1 MPKKPA
7 KKARKPARKRQEKGL
22 QLRTAQWLEQA
33 MPNLLAFHVANERRG
48 GFGTHMHFKRMGVK
62 AGVADWLVFP
72 RNGRKIAIE
81 LKDDKG
87 EQSADQEQF
96 QKHWETTGGM
106 YFVCRTLEEFQGT
119 VKGVTLF

>member
-1 MPKKPA
+1 
-7 KKARKPARKRQEKGL
+7 
-22 QLRTAQWLEQA
+22 

-81 LKDDKG
+81 LKDDEG
-87 EQSADQEQF
+87 EQTADQEQF

-119 VKGVTLF
+119 VRGVTLF